1 MTQISG
7 RTALITGAASGLG
20 RRMATAFTR
29 LGGRVVLWD
38 LDEQGVE
45 VAAKQLR
52 AEGATAWS
60 YRCDVSDRTD
70 VTETMT
76 RVRADA
82 GAVDILVN
90 NAGVVTGR
98 HLVDTPP
105 EAIAR
110 TFDVNVLALY
120 WVTKEVLPDMIA
132 RGQGHVVTIASAAG
146 LVGVARQTDY
156 SASKWAAVGFDES
169 LRSELRRTAPALRT
183 TVVCP
188 FYINTGMFD
197 GAASKVPWLLPL
209 LDEREVVTKIMGA
222 ILRDRRRLF
231 LPPVV
236 ALLPLGRVLPTF
248 AFDRLMDALGVNS
261 SMDAFVGRTKST
273 EV

>member
-1 MTQISG
+1 MTQVAG

-29 LGGRVVLWD
+29 LGGRVVLCD
-38 LDEQGVE
+38 LDEQGAAM
-45 VAAKQLR
+45 AAKQLQ
-52 AEGATAWS
+52 AEGAAAWS
-60 YRCDVSDRTD
+60 FRCDVSDRDD
-70 VTETMT
+70 VAAVMAA
-76 RVRADA
+76 VRSQA
-82 GAVDILVN
+82 GPVDILVN
-90 NAGVVTGR
+90 NAGVVSGR
-98 HLVDTPP
+98 HLVETPP
-105 EAIAR
+105 EAIER

-120 WVTKEVLPDMIA
+120 WMTKAVLPEMME
-132 RGQGHVVTIASAAG
+132 RGQGHIVTIASAAG

-169 LRSELRRTAPALRT
+169 LRAELRRTAPALRT

-197 GAASKVPWLLPL
+197 GATSKVPWLLPL
-209 LDEREVVTKIMGA
+209 LDEREVVTRIMAA

-236 ALLPLGRVLPTF
+236 GLLPLGRVLPTF
-248 AFDRLMDALGVNS
+248 AFDALMDALGVNS
-261 SMDAFVGRTKST
+261 SMDAFVGRTKAT
-273 EV
+273 DV